1 MKKNMHIRTLA
12 IVVATLTSAQI
23 SGVATSMA
31 EKHNVAYAAENSEQA
46 NDLSLQLSNTVTLSA
61 DSTTGQ
67 AVTTQPNTLT
77 IDYST
82 GAVKVNETL
91 GSGNQLKWFLFDSQQ
106 TTSAIKVDDKL
117 SDVFPGINFDAKPAI
132 TSDNNGKYLVVAEV
146 DSSNLIKGIGE
157 VQIKTS
163 AAINAIK
170 SVSISGTERVGKTLT
185 ANVTYN
191 TDVLIPSV
199 KYQWLKCS
207 VSDGEYHDISGATS
221 SEYEPDS
228 DDKGEYIKVRVTSTI
243 NETDTITSNRTGDIG
258 KKVSSSSGGSSSSS
272 SSTADSDDIER
283 DIKNADD
290 NEIVTEGIDDE
301 PKIEEEVFECLQNH
315 SDITLVL
322 SGDDYEWTF
331 KGKDI
336 KDPSVIDGKLD
347 TRIDTSSP
355 NEADIKKLTNG
366 VDVVNLYFKYSGKL
380 PGKAKVEV
388 NVGSGYNG
396 NQMYLYY
403 YNEDKKQ
410 LELVQSN
417 VKVEDGS
424 AEFTI
429 EHCSDYVLSKVPITG
444 AKTDGSINNTNT
456 TAQSQNQWKQL
467 NDGTWQYIENGS
479 LINGWK
485 YINSKWYYMNINGV
499 MQTNWLYDGGKW
511 YYLNSSGDMAT
522 GWKQLG
528 SAWYYLGG
536 DGAMLTGWIYDG
548 GNWYYLDSNGAM
560 VTGSKVINGQRYLFN
575 DNGIWQ

>member
-1 MKKNMHIRTLA
+1 MKKNMNIRTLA

-23 SGVATSMA
+23 SGVATSMI

-46 NDLSLQLSNTVTLSA
+46 NDLSLQLSNTLTFSA

-67 AVTTQPNTLT
+67 AATTP
-77 IDYST
+77 
-82 GAVKVNETL
+82 
-91 GSGNQLKWFLFDSQQ
+91 
-106 TTSAIKVDDKL
+106 
-117 SDVFPGINFDAKPAI
+117 PAA
-132 TSDNNGKYLVVAEV
+132 L
-146 DSSNLIKGIGE
+146 
-157 VQIKTS
+157 
-163 AAINAIK
+163 AIK

-191 TDVLIPSV
+191 TGVLIPSV
-199 KYQWLKCS
+199 KYQWLKS
-207 VSDGEYHDISGATS
+207 SASDGTYHEISGATS

-228 DDKGEYIKVRVTSTI
+228 DDKGDYIKVRVTSTI
-243 NETDTITSNRTGDIG
+243 NNNDTITSGRTGDIG
-258 KKVSSSSGGSSSSS
+258 KKVSSSSGSSSSGS
-272 SSTADSDDIER
+272 LTADSSDIEH
-283 DIKNADD
+283 DIKDADN

-301 PKIEEEVFECLQNH
+301 PKIEEEVFESLKNH

-322 SGDDYEWTF
+322 SGDGYEWTF

-336 KDPSVIDGKLD
+336 TDPSVIGGKLD
-347 TRIDTSSP
+347 TRIDITSP
-355 NEADIKKLTNG
+355 NESDIKKLTNG
-366 VDVVNLYFKYSGKL
+366 VDIVNLYFRYNGKL
-380 PGKAKVEV
+380 PGKAKIQYDI
-388 NVGSGYNG
+388 GSGYNG
-396 NQMYLYY
+396 DLMYLYY

-424 AEFTI
+424 VEFTI
-429 EHCSDYVLSKVPITG
+429 EHCSDYVLSKVPIVG
-444 AKTDGSINNTNT
+444 AKTEGSINNTNT
-456 TAQSQNQWKQL
+456 TTQSQNQWKQL
-467 NDGTWQYIENGS
+467 NDGTWQYIENSS

-528 SAWYYLGG
+528 STWYYLGA
-536 DGAMLTGWIYDG
+536 DGVMLTGWICLG
-548 GNWYYLDSNGAM
+548 ENWYYLDSNGAM
-560 VTGSKVINGQRYLFN
+560 VTGTKVINGQRYSFN